1 MRQTTDAA
9 TTGTPGGTKGT
20 SAAATTAA
28 ADRRDHAGAAV
39 HLAGEEGEEERGE
52 GGVEPERLGVAEQ
65 RSGRDCPTVVPATH
79 AQ

>member
-1 MRQTTDAA
+1 MRHTTDAA

-20 SAAATTAA
+20 SAAATSAP
-28 ADRRDHAGAAV
+28 ADGRDHPGAAV
-39 HLAGEEGEEERGE
+39 DLAGQEREEERRE

-65 RSGRDCPTVVPATH
+65 RSGYDPAVVPATH